1 MTKKVYHGETPEEIA
16 NNIAGNIDEKYQKSI
31 MDFINKA
38 MKKPEISSEVNTG
51 NPVVKKIQIYQAD
64 ESRIN
69 NGEIVIVRTATS
81 TLIAPVLKHSAVKT
95 DISIEISA
103 EGENPLSSGNTSNS
117 DGKIL
122 PKVVDN
128 TEMSLFV
135 ENNTKSQDGII
146 PLLVIP
152 HRSEDNDNESSISQ
166 ILDYFQKYH
175 SEDISIGDFDFSVV
189 HLSGKLI
196 IIK

>member
-1 MTKKVYHGETPEEIA
+1 MTNKVYHGETPEEIA
-16 NNIAGNIDEKYQKSI
+16 NSLAGNVDEKYQKSI
-31 MDFINKA
+31 MDFVNKA
-38 MKKPEISSEVNTG
+38 MNKPNVSSETNTSDI
-51 NPVVKKIQIYQAD
+51 PVKKISIYQAD
-64 ESRIN
+64 ESRVN

-81 TLIAPVLKHSAVKT
+81 TLVAPVLKHSTANT
-95 DISIEISA
+95 EISIEISA
-103 EGENPLSSGNTSNS
+103 AGEKPLTN
-117 DGKIL
+117 GKIL
-122 PKVVDN
+122 PKVVEN

-152 HRSEDNDNESSISQ
+152 HRSEDNDNEASILQ